1 MTQRR
6 RKTKQPKPAEIMML
20 KKSGMIYDRSEL
32 KKLVMASDGKER
44 SIIRKSCLKILTSI
58 FNFRLSMMMLRMAVI
73 AVETP
78 MPNGKDKTPM
88 DFVKHITEINVNTPP
103 IT

>member
-1 MTQRR
+1 MQRR
-6 RKTKQPKPAEIMML
+6 RKTEQPKPAEIMML
-20 KKSGMIYDRSEL
+20 NRSGKTYDKSEL
-32 KKLVMASDGKER
+32 KKLVMASDGRER

-58 FNFRLSMMMLRMAVI
+58 FSFRLSMMMFKMAVI

-78 MPNGKDKTPM
+78 MPKGKDKTPM
-88 DFVKHITEINVNTPP
+88 VFVKHITEMNVKTPP